1 MTAPDY
7 KMMIMSYGDGIP
19 SENLDTFIEA
29 IRLFDKQSKNLYE
42 GKKIKYYFLPEE
54 MVEMLDAAQK
64 ETE

>member
-1 MTAPDY
+1 
-7 KMMIMSYGDGIP
+7 MSYGDGIP